1 MKIIINQKMKYNN
14 NELNNDKTLY
24 DYGIMHESV
33 LECIFQNKD
42 GFQIF
47 IKVPYRSSL
56 IIFININT
64 TIENIKELIY
74 EKTGILLDN
83 LRLKFGGKRLED
95 QRTIQDYN
103 LQRGSTIYLV

>member
-1 MKIIINQKMKYNN
+1 
-14 NELNNDKTLY
+14 
-24 DYGIMHESV
+24 MHESV

-42 GFQIF
+42 GFQIY
-47 IKVPYRSSL
+47 IKVLDGSSL
-56 IIFININT
+56 IIFVNINT